1 MNPSKE
7 GDSASTMARDLGVV
21 WSAEQNQILV
31 YHLIQTEGRL
41 KIEVHPLG
49 DHNRVP
55 ATDEVK
61 ALVQADLKK
70 RGLLPES
77 P

>member
-1 MNPSKE
+1 MNTIKE

-21 WSAEQNQILV
+21 WSAEQNQVLV
-31 YHLIQTEGRL
+31 YHLIPAEGRL

-49 DHNRVP
+49 DHHRVP
-55 ATDEVK
+55 PTDEVK